1 MPKIQSNSPLT
12 LNLNE
17 LTQAIARK
25 EYRAS
30 DVLEHAIQRV
40 ETYDSTLH
48 AFCTTDFDFARKQ
61 AESVD
66 RLINAGKDA
75 GPLAGVPVAVK
86 DLICTKGL
94 LTTFGS
100 QLYAD
105 FVPDEDDIVVK
116 RLKAAGAVIIGKT
129 NTSEFGYGAVGH
141 NKLFPTTRNPW
152 NTDLTPGGSSAG
164 SAAAVSARMVPLALG
179 SDGGGSIRIPASLSG
194 VFGMKPSWGRV
205 PLFPSCRDERY
216 PGQSGW
222 ESLEHIGPIT
232 RNASDAALA
241 LSTLCG
247 PSPFDRHSIP
257 VESNDWGLKGIEAL
271 KNCRFAYTT
280 DLGFAVVEPEI
291 IAAVEEAVYR
301 LNNVFGSVDRAFP
314 LIGNNETLLDT
325 LVAMETDRRGLKAMA
340 AAKGV
345 ELDGWLGSIL
355 ERSWTGDQF
364 SDALF
369 ERKRVVNVTAKFMS
383 DYDYLITPTTATAA
397 FPINSFGPSHIAGKL
412 LPPSAWVP
420 FSALAN
426 FTGLPA
432 ASVPIGFTK
441 DGRPIGLQIM
451 GRHLDDMGVLSLSAI
466 VESLF
471 PNDQWPGPA
480 L

>member
-1 MPKIQSNSPLT
+1 MPMVQSNSPLA
-12 LNLNE
+12 LNLTE
-17 LTQAIARK
+17 LAKAIARK
-25 EYRAS
+25 EYSAS
-30 DVLEHAIQRV
+30 DALEHAIQRIK
-40 ETYDSTLH
+40 TYDSTLH
-48 AFCTTDFDFARKQ
+48 AFCTTDFDSAIKQ

-66 RLINAGKDA
+66 RLISAGKFA

-94 LTTFGS
+94 RTTFGS

-105 FVPDEDDIVVK
+105 FVPEEDDIVVK
-116 RLKAAGAVIIGKT
+116 RLKAAGAVILGKT

-152 NTDLTPGGSSAG
+152 NTNLTPGGSSAG
-164 SAAAVSARMVPLALG
+164 SAVAVSARMVPLALG
-179 SDGGGSIRIPASLSG
+179 SDGGGSIRIPASLTG

-205 PLFPSCRDERY
+205 PLYPSCRDERY

-247 PSPFDRHSIP
+247 PSQYDRHSLP
-257 VESNDWGLKGIEAL
+257 AELNDWGLKGIDAL
-271 KNCRFAYTT
+271 KDSRIAYTT

-291 IAAVEEAVYR
+291 IAVIEEAAYR
-301 LNNVFGSVDRAFP
+301 LSSMFGCVKKAFP
-314 LIGNNETLLDT
+314 VIGNNETLLDT
-325 LVAMETDRRGLKAMA
+325 IVAMETDRRGLKTMA
-340 AAKGV
+340 ATKGV
-345 ELDGWLGSIL
+345 EFDGWLGSIL

-369 ERKRVVNVTAKFMS
+369 ERKRVVNATAKFMS
-383 DYDYLITPTTATAA
+383 EYDFLITPTTATAA
-397 FPINSFGPSHIAGKL
+397 FPINSFGPSHIAGQI

-451 GRHLDDMGVLSLSAI
+451 GRHLDDMGVLALSAI

-471 PNDQWPGPA
+471 PNEQWPGSA

>member
-1 MPKIQSNSPLT
+1 MPMVQSNSPLT
-12 LNLNE
+12 LNLTE
-17 LTQAIARK
+17 LAIAIVRK

-30 DVLEHAIQRV
+30 DVLEHAIQRI

-48 AFCTTDFDFARKQ
+48 AFCTTDFDSARKQ

-66 RLINAGKDA
+66 QLISAGKYA
-75 GPLAGVPVAVK
+75 GPLAGLPVAVK

-94 LTTFGS
+94 RTTFGS

-105 FVPDEDDIVVK
+105 FVPEEDDIVVK
-116 RLKAAGAVIIGKT
+116 RLKAAGAVILGKT

-164 SAAAVSARMVPLALG
+164 SAVAVSARMVPLALG

-205 PLFPSCRDERY
+205 PLYPSCRDERY

-247 PSPFDRHSIP
+247 PSQYDRHSIP
-257 VESNDWGLKGIEAL
+257 AEANDWGLKGIDYL
-271 KNCRFAYTT
+271 KNCRIAYTT

-291 IAAVEEAVYR
+291 IAAIEEAAYR
-301 LNNVFGSVDRAFP
+301 LRSVFGCLNRAFP

-325 LVAMETDRRGLKAMA
+325 IVAMETDRRGLKTMA

-345 ELDGWLGSIL
+345 EFDGWLGSIL

-369 ERKRVVNVTAKFMS
+369 ERKRIVNATAKFMN
-383 DYDYLITPTTATAA
+383 DYDFLITPTTATAA
-397 FPINSFGPSHIAGKL
+397 FPINSFGPSHIAGKM

-432 ASVPIGFTK
+432 ASIPIGFTK

-451 GRHLDDMGVLSLSAI
+451 GRHLDDMGVLALSAI

-471 PNDQWPGPA
+471 PNDRWPGPA